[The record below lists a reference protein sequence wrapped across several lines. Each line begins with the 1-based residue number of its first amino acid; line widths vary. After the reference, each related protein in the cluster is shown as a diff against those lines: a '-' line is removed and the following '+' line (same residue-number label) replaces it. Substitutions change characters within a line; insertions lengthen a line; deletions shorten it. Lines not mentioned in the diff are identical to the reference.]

1 MTIDKNHVVALHYT
15 LNAIEENGEKTFI
28 EKTDAENPFT
38 FLYGVGMMLPKF
50 EEQLQGLV
58 AGDQKSFTIVPEDGY
73 GDRDD
78 NAKTELPVEMFE
90 ESGMP
95 PIGAI
100 LPLQD
105 GQGNHVNAM
114 VLEITPE
121 FVVVDLNHPM
131 AGKTLHFDLEVQS
144 TRPATEEELDHGHAH
159 GIDGHEA
166 H

>member
-1 MTIDKNHVVALHYT
+1 MTIDKNHVVALQYT
-15 LNAIEENGEKTFI
+15 LNQIEENGEETFV
-28 EKTDAENPFT
+28 EQTTADQPFT

-50 EEQLQGLV
+50 EEQLLGMV
-58 AGDQKSFTIVPEDGY
+58 AGDKKSFTIVPEDGY